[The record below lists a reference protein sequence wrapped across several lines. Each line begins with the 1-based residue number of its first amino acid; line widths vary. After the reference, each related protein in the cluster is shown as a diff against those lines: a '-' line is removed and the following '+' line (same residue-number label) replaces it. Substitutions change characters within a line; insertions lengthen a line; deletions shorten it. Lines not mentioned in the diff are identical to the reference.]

1 MYTLRELADIIGAEL
16 LGEAD
21 CRIDAIA
28 SLNHAK
34 PGTISFLSNRQ
45 FRDQLGITK
54 ASAVIISQADRADLR
69 TNGLI
74 TDEPYVAYAKVATL
88 LHPFVNQQSGVH
100 ASAVVDDDAQ
110 VDPTAWIGPCAVVGK
125 GARIGANC
133 HVGPG
138 CFVGEEVSIGAD
150 SLLVANV
157 TIFHK
162 TQIGERAIIHP
173 GAVAGSDGF
182 GLANDHGKW
191 IKIPQ
196 IGRLVIGNDVEI
208 GANTTIDRG
217 AIEDTVLEDG
227 VKIDNLVQIAH
238 NVRIG
243 AHTVMAAQVGIA
255 GSTKIGKYCAFGGQ
269 VGIAGHIEVTDHVTI
284 TGRGMVVNSITEPGT
299 YSSGIPLDTNI
310 RWRKNVARFRQLDDL
325 AKTVNRLQKQIE
337 RPTPEK

>member
-1 MYTLRELADIIGAEL
+1 VYTLRELADIIGAEL